1 MAHSFDPYSVL
12 PSVPAFGLHST
23 DVADGKSLDV
33 AQCSSLFGG
42 PGEDRSPQL
51 SWEGFPADTQSFAVT
66 CFDPDAPT
74 VSGFWHWA
82 VYDIPASVQE
92 LEAGAGAPGGK
103 YLPAGA
109 KMLAN
114 DAGGHSFLG
123 ASPPPG
129 HGPHRY
135 IYAVHA
141 LDTPEL
147 DVPTAASP
155 AWLGIQLF
163 THAVA
168 RATIV
173 PVYEIPA

>member
-1 MAHSFDPYSVL
+1 
-12 PSVPAFGLHST
+12 
-23 DVADGKSLDV
+23 
-33 AQCSSLFGG
+33 
-42 PGEDRSPQL
+42 
-51 SWEGFPADTQSFAVT
+51 
-66 CFDPDAPT
+66 
-74 VSGFWHWA
+74 
-82 VYDIPASVQE
+82 
-92 LEAGAGAPGGK
+92 
-103 YLPAGA
+103 
-109 KMLAN
+109 MLAN

-147 DVPTAASP
+147 AVPAAASP

-173 PVYEIPA
+173 PIFETPE

>member
-1 MAHSFDPYSVL
+1 MPHSFDPYSVL

-23 DVADGKSLDV
+23 DIADGKSLDV
-33 AQCSSLFGG
+33 AQCSSLFGD

-82 VYDIPASVQE
+82 VYDIPASVHE

-103 YLPAGA
+103 YLPVGA

-123 ASPPPG
+123 AAPRPG
-129 HGPHRY
+129 TVRTVTSTPSMRWTRPSWMCRRRLPGVAGLP
-135 IYAVHA
+135 A
-141 LDTPEL
+141 LHPCGGEGHDHP
-147 DVPTAASP
+147 D
-155 AWLGIQLF
+155 F
-163 THAVA
+163 
-168 RATIV
+168 
-173 PVYEIPA
+173 